1 MAMNSSA
8 IKTCRLCGSPS
19 IKSILDLGDQP
30 PANSLRSD
38 LKEELEKIP
47 LIVSRCS
54 SCTTVQLTETV
65 EPELLFR
72 NYVWVTGTS
81 NTTLEYSK
89 KFYDNIEK
97 RCDNKSLFVVEIA
110 SNDGTFLQQF
120 RINSHRV
127 LGVDPAENLA
137 AVAEKAGIPT
147 LPEFFGSQIAKK
159 ILDTHGPADV
169 VIARNVLPHV
179 PDPNDVIR
187 GIAQCLTDT
196 GLGAIEFH
204 WTNKILSELHYDSI
218 YHEHYFY
225 HSLNSINKLLEL
237 HNLSLFD
244 VSESPISG
252 GSLVAYFSK
261 SPKNP
266 TSELNN
272 FMNLEVQHGLAAL
285 ESWQDFARR
294 ALEHRTQLRDLIQQE
309 INSGRRVIGYG
320 ASARSSTLLNF
331 CGIDRNYITCIADQ
345 NPRKHGKYTPGTDI
359 LVVDPDKAMEE
370 NPGTVLILAWNFK
383 EEIINWLKASGFQG
397 NIILPLPN
405 HPQLIKI

>member
-1 MAMNSSA
+1 MNSSA

-19 IKSILDLGDQP
+19 IESILDLGDQP
-30 PANSLRSD
+30 PANNLRSV

-47 LIVSRCS
+47 LIISRCNN
-54 SCTTVQLTETV
+54 CTAVQLTETV

-72 NYVWVTGTS
+72 DYVWVTGTS
-81 NTTLEYSK
+81 NTTLDYSK
-89 KFYDNIEK
+89 KFYENIKK
-97 RCDNKSLFVVEIA
+97 RCNNKFLFVVEIA

-120 RINSHRV
+120 RKNGHRV

-137 AVAEKAGIPT
+137 AVAEKEGIPT
-147 LPEFFGSQIAKK
+147 LPEFFGAQIANK
-159 ILDTHGPADV
+159 IVETHGTADV

-187 GIAQCLTDT
+187 GIAQCLTET

-204 WTNKILSELHYDSI
+204 WTDKILRELHYDSI

-237 HNLSLFD
+237 HNLCLFD

-261 SPKNP
+261 SPKTP
-266 TSELNN
+266 TSELNS
-272 FMNLEVQHGLAAL
+272 FMRLEAQHGLAGL

-294 ALEHRTQLRDLIQQE
+294 ALEHRIQLRDLIQQE
-309 INSGRRVIGYG
+309 INSGRKVIGYG

-331 CGIDRNYITCIADQ
+331 CGIDKNYITCIADQ

-359 LVVDPDKAMEE
+359 LVVDPDMAMAE
-370 NPGTVLILAWNFK
+370 NPGTVVILAWNFK
-383 EEIINWLKASGFQG
+383 EEIINWLIASGFVG

-405 HPQLIKI
+405 NPQLIKI

>member
-1 MAMNSSA
+1 MNSSA

-19 IKSILDLGDQP
+19 IESILDLGDQP
-30 PANSLRSD
+30 PANNLRID
-38 LKEELEKIP
+38 LNEELEKIP
-47 LIVSRCS
+47 LIVSRCNN
-54 SCTTVQLTETV
+54 CTAMQLTETV

-72 NYVWVTGTS
+72 DYVWVTGTS
-81 NTTLEYSK
+81 ETTLDYSK
-89 KFYDNIEK
+89 KFYDNIIK

-120 RINSHRV
+120 RKSGHRV

-137 AVAEKAGIPT
+137 AVAEKEGIPT
-147 LPEFFGSQIAKK
+147 LPEFFGAQIANG
-159 ILDTHGPADV
+159 IVEMHGTADV

-179 PDPNDVIR
+179 PDPNDVIS
-187 GIAQCLTDT
+187 GIVQCLTDT

-204 WTNKILSELHYDSI
+204 WTDKILSELHYDSI

-237 HNLSLFD
+237 HNLCLFD

-261 SPKNP
+261 SPKTP
-266 TSELNN
+266 TSELNS
-272 FMNLEVQHGLAAL
+272 FMRLEAQHGLAAL
-285 ESWQDFARR
+285 ESWKDFARR
-294 ALEHRTQLRDLIQQE
+294 ALEHRIQLRDLIQQE
-309 INSGRRVIGYG
+309 INSGRKVIGYG

-331 CGIDRNYITCIADQ
+331 CGIDKNYMACIADQ
-345 NPRKHGKYTPGTDI
+345 NPRKHGKYTPGTNI
-359 LVVDPDKAMEE
+359 LVVDPDKAMAE
-370 NPGTVLILAWNFK
+370 NPGTILILAWNFK

-405 HPQLIKI
+405 YPQLVKI